1 MKLDRKGLSLVELL
15 VVIAIMAVVGAVGIM
30 SINAM
35 TGRPAQQCA
44 QKIVYSLERHRAS
57 AMGKE
62 GASYVLKVVSGT
74 GKIACEESFTSKG
87 ATTTTVS
94 ELGASGIT
102 ITYELNDGTVKT
114 LDDTNSLTLAFDRSS
129 GAFKPQTPG
138 GSDYCTKIT
147 VKRGGRDFVI
157 TLVPLTG
164 KVYID

>member
-15 VVIAIMAVVGAVGIM
+15 VVIAIMSVVGAVGIM
-30 SINAM
+30 SVNAM

-62 GASYVLKVVSGT
+62 GASYVLKVVSG
-74 GKIACEESFTSKG
+74 KIACEESFTTKG

-129 GAFKPQTPG
+129 GAFKPQTSG

-147 VKRGGRDFVI
+147 VRRGGRDFVI